1 MRRLH
6 LVCQI
11 DDAMIPEI
19 KEIKEKALE
28 EGVPIIKD
36 EGLAFLLKYIETNG
50 CKRILELGTAV
61 GYSAMEMAKLSEDI
75 HIDTIEKDE
84 KMYEQAIDNI
94 SNAGLSERIH
104 VHFMPIEEYETKDRY
119 DLIFV
124 DAAKAQYGRYMEK
137 FLDNLNE
144 EGAMIFDNMIFHG
157 LIYKADEITSRSLRS
172 LVRKIIKFREMVQND
187 KRFDIMKFDDIG
199 DGIFVL
205 TRRKSGS

>member
-104 VHFMPIEEYETKDRY
+104 VHFMPIEEFETKDRY

-137 FLDNLNE
+137 FLDNLDE

>member
-137 FLDNLNE
+137 FLDNLDE